1 MRKPLTSG
9 QKGAQG
15 EKQVARHLR
24 WLSKKQ
30 YIVLSDLMLLQGRRL
45 TQIDH
50 VVVSVYG
57 IFVIETKNYHG
68 TITGTER
75 KEFWTQE
82 RHGKRYNFRSP
93 FRQNYAHIRALMR
106 LLGLDEDCFFSIAA
120 FADDAV
126 LAVEQEE
133 DSVEQLV
140 HFREVRRTIRRQRQ
154 MLLAWDDVRYYAGT
168 ILCANLDTPQARQT
182 HLEQIDN
189 EIAYRNFAL
198 RNGLCP
204 RCGGKLVLRHG
215 TYGDFYG
222 CSNYPACRYTLEN
235 GHKTASH
242 SAKMGMH
249 TSNFLHSFE
258 LRTEENKVVLFFE
271 MKYEKTLAFS
281 SRMCYT
287 TKIHKS
293 YLIYA
298 IKRVRHSGVCRR
310 KVGASFF
317 Y

>member
-1 MRKPLTSG
+1 M
-9 QKGAQG
+9 Q
-15 EKQVARHLR
+15 
-24 WLSKKQ
+24 
-30 YIVLSDLMLLQGRRL
+30 
-45 TQIDH
+45 
-50 VVVSVYG
+50 
-57 IFVIETKNYHG
+57 
-68 TITGTER
+68 
-75 KEFWTQE
+75 
-82 RHGKRYNFRSP
+82 
-93 FRQNYAHIRALMR
+93 

-133 DSVEQLV
+133 DSGERLV

-235 GHKTASH
+235 EA
-242 SAKMGMH
+242 
-249 TSNFLHSFE
+249 
-258 LRTEENKVVLFFE
+258 
-271 MKYEKTLAFS
+271 
-281 SRMCYT
+281 
-287 TKIHKS
+287 
-293 YLIYA
+293 
-298 IKRVRHSGVCRR
+298 
-310 KVGASFF
+310 
-317 Y
+317 

>member
-75 KEFWTQE
+75 KEFWTRE

-93 FRQNYAHIRALMR
+93 FRQNYAHIRALMQ

-235 GHKTASH
+235 EA
-242 SAKMGMH
+242 
-249 TSNFLHSFE
+249 
-258 LRTEENKVVLFFE
+258 
-271 MKYEKTLAFS
+271 
-281 SRMCYT
+281 
-287 TKIHKS
+287 
-293 YLIYA
+293 
-298 IKRVRHSGVCRR
+298 
-310 KVGASFF
+310 
-317 Y
+317 